1 MKNKKT
7 TDFLE
12 ELYSII
18 KSRAEGKNKNSYT
31 RLLVK
36 QGKNKISRKIGE
48 ESAELIVDYLNGS
61 KKRTI
66 EEAADLIYHLLVLL
80 YSKKITIND
89 IKKELAK
96 RKSVRR

>member
-18 KSRAEGKNKNSYT
+18 KIRAESNDKNSYT
-31 RLLVK
+31 RSLVK
-36 QGKNKISRKIGE
+36 KGKNKISQKVGE
-48 ESAELIVDYLNGS
+48 ESMELIVDFLNGS

-66 EEAADLIYHLLVLL
+66 EEAADLVYHLLVLL

-89 IKKELAK
+89 LKKELAR
-96 RKSVRR
+96 RKSVRQ

>member
-48 ESAELIVDYLNGS
+48 ESVELIVDYLNGS

-96 RKSVRR
+96 RKSGRR